1 MEPILEFDSG
11 TVTLTGAAPESLPAG
26 AARLL
31 RNDERTRN
39 LRGRACD
46 YADIV
51 IALQM
56 AKFPF
61 VDKARSFAPL
71 DDLKLAVELIPRPHQ
86 RQAFDA
92 WRVAMFRWRR
102 LT

>member
-39 LRGRACD
+39 LRVRACD
-46 YADIV
+46 
-51 IALQM
+51 
-56 AKFPF
+56 
-61 VDKARSFAPL
+61 
-71 DDLKLAVELIPRPHQ
+71 
-86 RQAFDA
+86 
-92 WRVAMFRWRR
+92 
-102 LT
+102 